1 MPLYEIHGTDGLLT
15 TAGDIRR
22 ARAHCNA
29 AAMTDPRARVL
40 RGDAVVYDPRVPKA
54 PARSEDADIIEAI
67 LRHADLRCEMEG
79 KPDIAIRP
87 AAHAGRVEWWA
98 SVDVLTPAGSIEW
111 WPATKGAK
119 TPTGAL
125 RQLAREIT
133 AERRAEARS

>member
-40 RGDAVVYDPRVPKA
+40 RGDTIVYDPRAPKA
-54 PARSEDADIIEAI
+54 PARSENADIVEAI

-79 KPDIAIRP
+79 KPDITIRP
-87 AAHAGRVEWWA
+87 TVRAGSVEWWA
-98 SVDVLTPAGSIEW
+98 SAAVLTPAGSIER
-111 WPATKGAK
+111 WPASKGAK
-119 TPTGAL
+119 TPDGAL

-133 AERRAEARS
+133 AERLAEARS